1 MNCFC
6 KILLILSIILSLSSL
21 RSKDNKLHDWGHR
34 TFYDNFVASHES
46 LICSLP
52 SPLKD
57 SLSYEIL
64 IYHLHLNQVSFY
76 AVSPMTSHTLKTA
89 FDINNKREILFG
101 SYRHK
106 GKKIHEIS
114 NPQLCTYFCHN
125 MSSSFLQVYS
135 NSFVK

>member
-1 MNCFC
+1 MNGFC
-6 KILLILSIILSLSSL
+6 KRLLILSIIFSLCL
-21 RSKDNKLHDWGHR
+21 LWFKDNKLHDWGHR

-46 LICSLP
+46 HICSLP
-52 SPLKD
+52 LPLKD
-57 SLSYEIL
+57 SVSYKIP
-64 IYHLHLNQVSFY
+64 IYHLHLKQVSFY

-89 FDINNKREILFG
+89 FDLNNKREIPF
-101 SYRHK
+101 SSHRHK
-106 GKKIHEIS
+106 VKKIHEIS